1 MRICLVTES
10 FLPQINGVTNSTLR
24 LLEHLKAH
32 GHKALII
39 APSGSVDEYLGFPVI
54 HMPSFH
60 LKRFGDVRVAM
71 PLSQVIKQIFEFHPD
86 VIHLASPALMGYY
99 VAKKSDQYGIPT
111 IGVFQTD
118 LAGFAKH
125 YGLGLSKKA
134 IWKWVSR
141 IHRNVDRTLAPS
153 SSSCEDLK
161 NLAVPNVHLWQ
172 RGVDTELFN
181 PLKRNRDFRNK
192 FPNKY
197 IVGFVGRLANEKRVS
212 DLVEISKRKDIQLVV
227 VGDGPARPE
236 LELLMPNAYFTGML
250 KGESLAEKIASFDCF
265 IHTGPNET
273 FCQAV
278 QESLS
283 SGVPTI
289 AVNQG
294 GPKDLINHGKNG
306 LLINTSNSM
315 ELHDAVNQVLHPTN
329 WANFS
334 ENARKSVEHR
344 SWKIIMEQ
352 LFKHYEDV
360 IEARKFK
367 VAA

>member
-1 MRICLVTES
+1 
-10 FLPQINGVTNSTLR
+10 

>member
-1 MRICLVTES
+1 MRICIVTES
-10 FLPQINGVTNSTLR
+10 FLPQVNGVTNSTLR
-24 LLEHLKAH
+24 LLEHLKSNC
-32 GHKALII
+32 HKALVV
-39 APSGSVDEYLGFPVI
+39 APSGSVDDYLGFPVI
-54 HMPSFH
+54 HMPSVH

-71 PLSQVIKQIFEFHPD
+71 PLSQVIKQIFEFRPD

-99 VAKKSDQYGIPT
+99 VAKKADQLGVPT
-111 IGVFQTD
+111 VGVFQTD

-125 YGLGLSKKA
+125 YGLGLSRKA
-134 IWKWVSR
+134 IWRWVSR

-153 SSSCEDLK
+153 RSSCEDLK
-161 NLAVPNVHLWQ
+161 NLSVPNVYLWQ
-172 RGVDTELFN
+172 RGVDTDLFN
-181 PLKRNRDFRNK
+181 PQKRNQELREK
-192 FPNKY
+192 FPNKH
-197 IVGFVGRLANEKRVS
+197 IVGYVGRLANEKRVS
-212 DLVEISKRKDIQLVV
+212 DLVEISNRSDIQLVI
-227 VGDGPARPE
+227 VGDGPARTE
-236 LELLMPNAYFTGML
+236 LESMMPNAYFTGML
-250 KGESLAEKIASFDCF
+250 KGDSLASKIASLDCF

-306 LLINTSNSM
+306 LLINTTDSD
-315 ELHDAVNQVLHPTN
+315 ELNDAVNQTLHPSN

-344 SWKIIMEQ
+344 SWKMIMEQ
-352 LFKHYEDV
+352 LFDHYEEV

>member
-86 VIHLASPALMGYY
+86 VVHLASPALMGYY

>member
-39 APSGSVDEYLGFPVI
+39 APSGSDDEYLGFPVI

>member
-1 MRICLVTES
+1 VRICLVTES

-60 LKRFGDVRVAM
+60 LKRFGDVRFAM